1 MPSPEAS
8 RRNSGKV
15 RRVRWY
21 NESQIIKRLIWQR
34 LLAPEESR
42 ESKTQ
47 REWAHELGVTQQYV
61 SRVERRWG
69 REGLEFML
77 KLPQTLTLNDLRR
90 VRELDLLTL
99 ALSTGDCDGNHC
111 TLPFSSHCSSRVR

>member
-8 RRNSGKV
+8 RRNLEKV

-42 ESKTQ
+42 EAKSQ
-47 REWAHELGVTQQYV
+47 HQWARELGVTQQYV
-61 SRVERRWG
+61 SIVERRWVK
-69 REGLEFML
+69 EGFDFML
-77 KLPQTLTLNDLRR
+77 QVAEVVTLNDLRR
-90 VRELDLLTL
+90 VRELRL
-99 ALSTGDCDGNHC
+99 AH
-111 TLPFSSHCSSRVR
+111 SSSEYTRW